1 MGSPFRSGQV
11 QNGQC
16 MNSILGNLRSSVE
29 VRFFEHKVKV
39 TYALWEVTLPINWV
53 RSHPS
58 VLSLLEREC
67 TAAEASTDPQAADF
81 VSLLEAQGCFTP
93 IRKNS
98 YTLREVRAL
107 FDPLRSAWY
116 AIYYAHPAWEDL
128 RSGQATR
135 NEVIAWLV
143 HNYHTSRAAG
153 VAAARM
159 ASQGEASLWAPF
171 FQQDALDEYWHC
183 DAFYFIDSSE
193 FCVNSRDIKSY
204 IALPSSTA
212 FLQHTLRLAEIDAL
226 GHLLTA
232 YFQECSIVFEDDS
245 KKFYSDVEAAYQL
258 PAFFKRWK
266 QHIQIDKDHGHAE
279 GLAALLESDLSMD
292 AMTVE
297 AALRNAWISFYF
309 LWKSLDDIK
318 LERLEGPDILLRK
331 PAQDGQFKSSGNNL
345 FRANNLKQQGNS
357 HELDDLQSL
366 YSWHLA
372 KWQINYSEDLRHVD
386 KDLTYMYSEIR
397 RASFKALSFSHQH
410 DEIIACGRAA
420 KLFSTMTAETA
431 NTYAQS
437 PWAVAISNY
446 VTETAISPTLW
457 LMIVS
462 LLLDR
467 IRFLSGASSILASFA
482 MGEWIVLVDDFR
494 ASTRMATTDADRIAT
509 ALLQLDE
516 LIARWFTSRDMIP
529 KDILD

>member
-1 MGSPFRSGQV
+1 
-11 QNGQC
+11 
-16 MNSILGNLRSSVE
+16 MNSNLGNLRPSVE
-29 VRFFEHKVKV
+29 VRFFERKVKV
-39 TYALWEVTLPINWV
+39 TYALWEVTVPINWV
-53 RSHPS
+53 RSHTS

-93 IRKNS
+93 IRKNN

-107 FDPLRSAWY
+107 FDPLRSEWY
-116 AIYYAHPAWEDL
+116 ATYYAHPIWKDL

-153 VAAARM
+153 VVAARM
-159 ASQGEASLWAPF
+159 ASQGKASLWAPF

-183 DAFYFIDSSE
+183 DAFYFIDSSD
-193 FCVNSRDIKSY
+193 FCVSSRDIKSY

-232 YFQECSIVFEDDS
+232 YFQECSIVFEDES

-258 PAFFKRWK
+258 PSFFKRWK

-279 GLAALLESDLSMD
+279 GLAALLESDLTID
-292 AMTVE
+292 AMAVE
-297 AALRNAWISFYF
+297 VALRNAWISFYF

-318 LERLEGPDILLRK
+318 RERLEGPDILLRD
-331 PAQDGQFKSSGNNL
+331 PALDGQFKSSSNIL
-345 FRANNLKQQGNS
+345 VRDSNS
-357 HELDDLQSL
+357 NQRRDSRELDDLQSL

-372 KWQINYSEDLRHVD
+372 KWQINCSEDIRHVD
-386 KDLTYMYSEIR
+386 ADLAYMYSEIR
-397 RASFKALSFSHQH
+397 RAAFKALSFSHQH

-420 KLFSTMTAETA
+420 KLFSSMPAEME

-437 PWAVAISNY
+437 PWAVAVSNY
-446 VTETAISPTLW
+446 VTESAISPTLW

-467 IRFLSGASSILASFA
+467 IGFLSRASSILASFA
-482 MGEWIVLVDDFR
+482 MGEWSVLVNDFR
-494 ASTRMATTDADRIAT
+494 ASTRIATADADRIAT
-509 ALLQLDE
+509 ALLQLEE
-516 LIARWFTSRDMIP
+516 LIARWFTSRDRIP
-529 KDILD
+529 RDIFE